1 MRKAFFVEWR
11 DNILENVVVVL
22 CTAVIFGVIV
32 GIIAEIAWCID
43 NSEPTWKVLA
53 IIAVIGLVV
62 ISIPLRGSPEN
73 HRS

>member
-32 GIIAEIAWCID
+32 GIIAGIAWCID